1 MVPPPTPQQQ
11 LRRRRF
17 EALIG
22 LAAPVLDLVL
32 ATGDR
37 VSRVVGGEDDYY
49 PIRAPGEAFSLGR
62 GRDAQSA
69 DAARGG
75 SE

>member
-1 MVPPPTPQQQ
+1 VPPPTPQQQ

-37 VSRVVGGEDDYY
+37 ISRVAGGDDDYY

-62 GRDAQSA
+62 GRGSQSA
-69 DAARGG
+69 EDPGVSA
-75 SE
+75 

>member
-1 MVPPPTPQQQ
+1 MPPPTPQQQ
-11 LRRRRF
+11 RRRRRF

-32 ATGDR
+32 AAGDR
-37 VSRVVGGEDDYY
+37 ISRVAGADDDYY

-62 GRDAQSA
+62 GRA
-69 DAARGG
+69 
-75 SE
+75 SENRPRT

>member
-1 MVPPPTPQQQ
+1 MPPPTPQQQ
-11 LRRRRF
+11 RRRRRF

-22 LAAPVLDLVL
+22 FAAPMLDLVL

-62 GRDAQSA
+62 GPEGQPA
-69 DAARGG
+69 DAGRGG

>member
-62 GRDAQSA
+62 GRDVQSA
-69 DAARGG
+69 DGGRDG

>member
-1 MVPPPTPQQQ
+1 MPPPTPQQQ

-17 EALIG
+17 EALIA

-32 ATGDR
+32 ATGER
-37 VSRVVGGEDDYY
+37 VSRLAGADDDYY
-49 PIRAPGEAFSLGR
+49 PIRATGEAFSLSGGASR
-62 GRDAQSA
+62 LPGGDRA
-69 DAARGG
+69 G

>member
-1 MVPPPTPQQQ
+1 MPPPTPQQQ
-11 LRRRRF
+11 FQRRRF

-37 VSRVVGGEDDYY
+37 ISRLAGADDDYY
-49 PIRAPGEAFSLGR
+49 PIRVAPGEAFSLDRGR
-62 GRDAQSA
+62 G
-69 DAARGG
+69 
-75 SE
+75 SENGPRP